1 MTDKS
6 ITKVCNICKVE
17 QPTSNFYPRGKS
29 GTAVVSACK
38 PCALERRRN
47 PVQTPPIE
55 NLPNEEWRV
64 CIENPAY
71 AVSNKG
77 RVKRIVSHR
86 YSQNGETLV
95 KPIKTTNG
103 YLNVVI
109 NKPKHTFVHRLVCR
123 AFHGEPLPEQTDVNH
138 IDNDRTNNCA
148 DNLHWCT
155 RKENLHWGKQQGRD
169 NKGER
174 NGQAKLQ
181 PDQVREIKRLLRE
194 TNLSHSAIG
203 AMFGVSDGA
212 IQFINVG
219 RTWKHIE

>member
-6 ITKVCNICKVE
+6 ITEIW
-17 QPTSNFYPRGKS
+17 
-29 GTAVVSACK
+29 K
-38 PCALERRRN
+38 PC
-47 PVQTPPIE
+47 VQDSRYI
-55 NLPNEEWRV
+55 
-64 CIENPAY
+64 
-71 AVSNKG
+71 VSNLG
-77 RVKRIVSHR
+77 RVKRIVATPRHPVTNECVQPQTNKNG
-86 YSQNGETLV
+86 YEFITFVQNG
-95 KPIKTTNG
+95 
-103 YLNVVI
+103 
-109 NKPKHTFVHRLVCR
+109 KPKHYRVHQLVCW

-194 TNLSHSAIG
+194 TNLSHSTIG
-203 AMFGVSDGA
+203 AMFGVGDGA